1 MTAILIIA
9 FVAWLFWPSKSK
21 WHPFGGIYNFN
32 RKTGQLKIAVTL
44 PTKHKS
50 KARRRK

>member
-9 FVAWLFWPSKSK
+9 FVVWLFWPEKTR
-21 WHPFGGIYNFN
+21 WHPFGGLYNWN

-44 PTKHKS
+44 PTKKS
-50 KARRRK
+50 SVRKRKR

>member
-1 MTAILIIA
+1 MTALLIA
-9 FVAWLFWPSKSK
+9 FVVWLFWPEKTR

-44 PTKHKS
+44 PTKKN
-50 KARRRK
+50 ARKRKR